1 MKQETKK
8 LQEQHEKSPF
18 AGSHPYAKGKKLKPE
33 GAPAPYSYS
42 KKQIMANKMKAFEV
56 AKEKHRAGAPY
67 KTALDAI
74 KSKTFGEMHKA
85 RKNLIK

>member
-1 MKQETKK
+1 MK
-8 LQEQHEKSPF
+8 SDN
-18 AGSHPYAKGKKLKPE
+18 
-33 GAPAPYSYS
+33 
-42 KKQIMANKMKAFEV
+42 KKQVMATKMKAFEV

-85 RKNLIK
+85 RKDLKN